1 MKISEVMH
9 RGATSVGPDTAV
21 TKIARMMLDN
31 DVGSIPVAENGRV
44 IGMVTDRDI
53 ALRAVA
59 NGKDVSRLMAR
70 DIMSGKVNCCHEMED
85 LDTAAR
91 MMERNHIRRLPVLDA
106 SEKLVGMVSLGD
118 VCHAA
123 SQRLTADVVKAVSAH
138 HA

>member
-9 RGATSVGPDTAV
+9 RGASSVGPDAAI
-21 TKIARMMLDN
+21 TKIAKIMSDM

-44 IGMVTDRDI
+44 IGIVTDRDI

-59 NGKDVSRLMAR
+59 NGKDVSRLTAR
-70 DIMSGKVNCCHEMED
+70 DIMSSKVNCCRELED

-91 MMERNHIRRLPVLDA
+91 MMERNHIRRLPVLDDNDR
-106 SEKLVGMVSLGD
+106 LVGMVSLGD